1 MKRGYAR
8 VSTNEQNPDLQV
20 NALREAGCDLV
31 YVDEGVSGSA
41 IQRPGLDR
49 LLVELEDGDTL
60 IVWELDRLGR
70 SLQHLLT
77 LVSGFRSRNID
88 FTSLTEQLDTS
99 TPGGRVLFSIMGAL
113 SEFERDLIRDRTRA
127 GLEAARRR
135 GAVLGRPRTISG
147 EASKRGWLRSAAAI
161 SRPTWKRAS
170 GALCSAM
177 RSRSSN
183 CSGSLRFTMRGGVGF
198 WCTSW

>member
-31 YVDEGVSGSA
+31 YVDEGVSGSTT
-41 IQRPGLDR
+41 QRPELDR

-60 IVWELDRLGR
+60 IVWKLDRLGR

-113 SEFERDLIRDRTRA
+113 SEFERDLIVERTIA
-127 GLEAARRR
+127 GIQAAKAR
-135 GAVLGRPRTISG
+135 GVTVGRPRSMSHEQVQHAKSLVEGG
-147 EASKRGWLRSAAAI
+147 EPKRKVARLFKVSTATLYRALAA
-161 SRPTWKRAS
+161 
-170 GALCSAM
+170 
-177 RSRSSN
+177 
-183 CSGSLRFTMRGGVGF
+183 
-198 WCTSW
+198 